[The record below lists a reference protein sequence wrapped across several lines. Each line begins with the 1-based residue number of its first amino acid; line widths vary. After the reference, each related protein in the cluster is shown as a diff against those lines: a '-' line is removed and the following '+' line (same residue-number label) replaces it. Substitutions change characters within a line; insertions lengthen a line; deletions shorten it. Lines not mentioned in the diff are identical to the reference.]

1 MEQLKVSRSTVED
14 FVAQKTLALAGASRG
29 GKKFGNSVLKE
40 LRDKGYTVYPVHP
53 EAKEIDGVPC
63 VPSLAALPEPVGGLV
78 ISVKPA
84 QCESLVREAHAA
96 GITRVWLQEGADSME
111 AVAYCRDNDIS
122 VIHGKCLLMFVEPV
136 QSVHSFHRWIV
147 KIFGKLPK

>member
-1 MEQLKVSRSTVED
+1 MEIVKATRAAVDD
-14 FVAQKTLALAGASRG
+14 FVAQKTLALAGASRS

-40 LRDKGYTVYPVHP
+40 LRGKGYTVYPVHP

-63 VPSLAALPEPVGGLV
+63 VPSLSALPESVGGLV

-111 AVAYCRDNDIS
+111 AVDYCRDNDID
-122 VIHGKCLLMFVEPV
+122 VVHGRCLLMFIEPV
-136 QSVHSFHRWIV
+136 QGVHSFHRWIA